1 MFLCS
6 KRNWRGRVGSPCN
19 NSSSQK
25 HIACRLR
32 TPGWLRDRRPS
43 NSLNPAAITT
53 IITLQISMMM
63 TSRSWKNRSHK
74 EAQPH
79 LKPTSFWVSHIMM
92 IRKRG
97 NITTH
102 MEQRKAAG
110 KEKMVDPNNITVPWR
125 TIVCS
130 QHSNLSWEIIQDQPM
145 TTSIT
150 THSTSMIQMRT

>member
-19 NSSSQK
+19 NSSWQK
-25 HIACRLR
+25 HIVCRSR
-32 TPGWLRDRRPS
+32 TPGWLRDRQPS

-63 TSRSWKNRSHK
+63 TFRSWKNRSHK

-79 LKPTSFWVSHIMM
+79 RKPTSFWDSHIMT

-130 QHSNLSWEIIQDQPM
+130 QHSNLLCEIILDLQM
-145 TTSIT
+145 TTIIT
-150 THSTSMIQMRT
+150 THWTSMTQMKT

>member
-6 KRNWRGRVGSPCN
+6 KRNWRGRVGNPCN
-19 NSSSQK
+19 NSSWQK

-32 TPGWLRDRRPS
+32 TPGLPRGRRPS
-43 NSLNPAAITT
+43 NSLNLVAIIT
-53 IITLQISMMM
+53 INTLQISMMM

-74 EAQPH
+74 EAQQH
-79 LKPTSFWVSHIMM
+79 QRPTSFLVSLTMM
-92 IRKRG
+92 IRKRDS
-97 NITTH
+97 ITTL
-102 MEQRKAAG
+102 MEQRKVG
-110 KEKMVDPNNITVPWR
+110 REKLVGPNNITVPWR

-130 QHSNLSWEIIQDQPM
+130 RHSNLSCEIIQDQQM